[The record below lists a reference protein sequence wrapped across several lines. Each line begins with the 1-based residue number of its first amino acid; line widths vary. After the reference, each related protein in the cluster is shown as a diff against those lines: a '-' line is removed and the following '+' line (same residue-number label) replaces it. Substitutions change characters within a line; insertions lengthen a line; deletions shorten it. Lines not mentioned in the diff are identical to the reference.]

1 MPACPICDRH
11 FSTHSIE
18 SHVNLCLTK
27 ASSSGV
33 DEDKPSPTLP
43 SPPGWSQAAFHT
55 HVLSSSKR
63 PRPSTPQRHDEAPS
77 KDAHTPKRHD
87 HRQLD
92 ATRPMAERMRP
103 TCFDDV
109 LGQDEL
115 LGPDKPLRRLLESGH
130 IPNMILWGPPGCG
143 KTTVAMLLAKQKKD
157 SQRFVALSATTAKL
171 AHVREVFEKAVNEA
185 QLLGRQTILF
195 VDEIHRFSKLQQ
207 VSHSAVEAGMITLVG
222 ATTENPSFELNAA
235 LLSRCR
241 VFVLSKIQP
250 DHIQQLLRRAARDA
264 HYDCISALHKSIRG
278 SDGDAA
284 LYWLGRMMQGGEN
297 PLYVA
302 RRLIRVASEDVGLA
316 DAHALPL
323 ATVEVYKAYKRVKQT
338 IDQGNDPDVPLHLRN
353 APTKLMESLNYGK
366 EYKYNPDYEDGAV
379 DQTYLPPELVGC
391 EFLQAK
397 NWVHK
402 KE

>member
-11 FSTHSIE
+11 FSTHNIE

-27 ASSSGV
+27 ASSSGM

-55 HVLSSSKR
+55 HMLSSSKR

-87 HRQLD
+87 HRQLN

-109 LGQDEL
+109 VGQDEL

-207 VSHSAVEAGMITLVG
+207 VEAGMITLVG

-250 DHIQQLLRRAARDA
+250 DHIQHLLRRAASITSPSTPVDDDALAFLAHQCNGDARIALNALEMALLSTTSSRDALPTPNPRNPETPNPPPVTLVHVKAGFQRSHALYDRKGDA

-323 ATVEVYKAYKRVKQT
+323 A
-338 IDQGNDPDVPLHLRN
+338 
-353 APTKLMESLNYGK
+353 
-366 EYKYNPDYEDGAV
+366 
-379 DQTYLPPELVGC
+379 
-391 EFLQAK
+391 
-397 NWVHK
+397 
-402 KE
+402 